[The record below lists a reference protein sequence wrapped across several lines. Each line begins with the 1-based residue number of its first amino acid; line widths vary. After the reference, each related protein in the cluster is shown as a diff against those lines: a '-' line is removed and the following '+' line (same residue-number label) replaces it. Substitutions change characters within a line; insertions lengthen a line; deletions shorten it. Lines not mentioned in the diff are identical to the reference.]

1 MEEKKE
7 FKPIAFKVKDGK
19 KDKVY
24 EIVTPKFIVPGHG
37 VMTAQ
42 EAAKNA
48 EVLAYL
54 VEANGGTIREVTK
67 EGEEE

>member
-1 MEEKKE
+1 MGNKP
-7 FKPIAFKVKDGK
+7 FKPVAFKAKVNGK
-19 KDKVY
+19 EKTF

-37 VMTAQ
+37 VFTAE

-54 VEANGGTIREVTK
+54 VEAAGGTIK
-67 EGEEE
+67 EIEKPSKEE